1 MQWWSDFLDWAS
13 TGEGLRTLAQT
24 ALPFLAIVLAGIIA
38 AVIGRAAIRHSLG
51 LAEQELTRGVL
62 AAVIGAGRQ
71 YAVWDTL
78 TTAEQQYAAI
88 AAAEAEV
95 RLRMLPRVG
104 AEAAADWALHELEE
118 LKRNSIDFGRSSEAG
133 FAEFRD
139 RLVEWHFRPRK
150 ARKLFLQD
158 LERWRFE
165 RSEENDKAA
174 DQQRKWQQ
182 EQQTRP
188 APTAS
193 DLANRLAA
201 RDQERASGQAPTQ
214 AAPVATASTA
224 TASPATGAAASPRED
239 GASASAATGAA
250 ASPREDGVS
259 ASAAAPAT
267 AAPAPSTPAYD
278 EPAPVPTSLPGT
290 APQAAPADANAT
302 APYQP
307 VATPR
312 PSASSVTS
320 PADATDT
327 GVVVEAT
334 DPPKSAFGR
343 NQD

>member
-62 AAVIGAGRQ
+62 AAVIGSGRQ
-71 YAVWDTL
+71 HAVWDTL

-165 RSEENDKAA
+165 RSEESDKAA

-201 RDQERASGQAPTQ
+201 RDQERGSEPAPTQ
-214 AAPVATASTA
+214 AAPV
-224 TASPATGAAASPRED
+224 
-239 GASASAATGAA
+239 
-250 ASPREDGVS
+250 V
-259 ASAAAPAT
+259 AAPAG
-267 AAPAPSTPAYD
+267 AASAPAESAPAPASAPRAESTPASPSSAASTPAYD

-290 APQAAPADANAT
+290 ESPDASTDPNAT

-312 PSASSVTS
+312 ASSVTS

>member
-13 TGEGLRTLAQT
+13 TGEGLRTIAQT

-118 LKRNSIDFGRSSEAG
+118 LKRNSIDFGHSSEAG

-165 RSEENDKAA
+165 RSEQNDQAA

-182 EQQTRP
+182 EQRTRP

-193 DLANRLAA
+193 DVANRLAA
-201 RDQERASGQAPTQ
+201 RDQERSSASAPTQ
-214 AAPVATASTA
+214 AAPVVTAPAASAAPGTA
-224 TASPATGAAASPRED
+224 TAPRAEEKPASPA
-239 GASASAATGAA
+239 AAT
-250 ASPREDGVS
+250 SE
-259 ASAAAPAT
+259 T
-267 AAPAPSTPAYD
+267 STPAHD

-290 APQAAPADANAT
+290 ASPAAPADPNAT

-312 PSASSVTS
+312 ASTSSVTS

-327 GVVVEAT
+327 GVVIEAT
-334 DPPKSAFGR
+334 DPPKSAFNR
-343 NQD
+343 PQD

>member
-13 TGEGLRTLAQT
+13 TSEGLRTLAQT

-62 AAVIGAGRQ
+62 AAVIGSGRQ

-118 LKRNSIDFGRSSEAG
+118 LKRSSIDFGRSSEAG

-165 RSEENDKAA
+165 RSEEGDRAA

-201 RDQERASGQAPTQ
+201 RDQERTAESAPTQ
-214 AAPVATASTA
+214 AAPVVTA
-224 TASPATGAAASPRED
+224 PAASQP
-239 GASASAATGAA
+239 ASA
-250 ASPREDGVS
+250 
-259 ASAAAPAT
+259 ASAAAASAAPGAAAASRAEETPASPASPAA
-267 AAPAPSTPAYD
+267 AAPAASTPAYD

-290 APQAAPADANAT
+290 ASPAAPADPDAT

-312 PSASSVTS
+312 SSASSVTS

-327 GVVVEAT
+327 GVVIEAT

-343 NQD
+343 NKD